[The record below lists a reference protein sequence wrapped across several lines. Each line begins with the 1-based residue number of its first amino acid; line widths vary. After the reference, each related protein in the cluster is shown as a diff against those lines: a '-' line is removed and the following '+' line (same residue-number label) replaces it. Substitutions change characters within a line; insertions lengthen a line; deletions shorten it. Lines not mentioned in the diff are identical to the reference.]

1 MKRVTSLLLLLSL
14 CLLLFV
20 PALAADTPKVR
31 VSPQKLMADGQS
43 IECEK
48 YNIDGS
54 NYFKLRDMAM
64 LLRGTAA
71 CFGISFDTKNK
82 TVYVQKGAEYEPVGT
97 ELIAGEDHSDSCVAS
112 VWALFVDGEPVEV
125 STYNI
130 GGSNFYKLRDMG
142 SALGFAVD
150 YDPESNTSFIYSDLL
165 RTAVTTSKE
174 PVGAVKG
181 WTFSAP
187 EERQPKVSFFY
198 KGDYKLESGKV
209 VNSAPAITRL
219 AADAGYVTY
228 RVRTERTGSLLLS
241 GVDSLDCFYAS
252 TSMYCFY
259 DYYTG
264 ASFFGRTMH
273 GNDSY
278 SDTMLVSFHVKSYP
292 ISYKLTIRA
301 NGNSG
306 LWLNSY
312 ALNAQYDE
320 TFDLTVTVPVDY
332 DGLVLALCC
341 GEPSIRNET
350 TSQNSDSPSPGIY
363 YWDDD
368 ANQEDW
374 VFIRVAEYAKND

>member
-31 VSPQKLMADGQS
+31 VSPQKLIADGQS

-150 YDPESNTSFIYSDLL
+150 YDRRATPLSSSAIC
-165 RTAVTTSKE
+165 
-174 PVGAVKG
+174 
-181 WTFSAP
+181 SAP
-187 EERQPKVSFFY
+187 P
-198 KGDYKLESGKV
+198 
-209 VNSAPAITRL
+209 
-219 AADAGYVTY
+219 
-228 RVRTERTGSLLLS
+228 
-241 GVDSLDCFYAS
+241 
-252 TSMYCFY
+252 
-259 DYYTG
+259 
-264 ASFFGRTMH
+264 
-273 GNDSY
+273 
-278 SDTMLVSFHVKSYP
+278 
-292 ISYKLTIRA
+292 
-301 NGNSG
+301 
-306 LWLNSY
+306 
-312 ALNAQYDE
+312 
-320 TFDLTVTVPVDY
+320 
-332 DGLVLALCC
+332 
-341 GEPSIRNET
+341 
-350 TSQNSDSPSPGIY
+350 
-363 YWDDD
+363 
-368 ANQEDW
+368 
-374 VFIRVAEYAKND
+374 